1 MQPNAPAVSLLNR
14 LRTGFTWSVHQRW
27 EDPRFRAV
35 HACLRACKPG
45 LLTRTP
51 LAHTRFVVIDTETT
65 GLHVYA
71 GDEIVSIA
79 LIEMQGLAPTG
90 QVYTTLVNPRR
101 DIPPLSTGIHHISD
115 ADVAMAPEIGEVLV
129 DVIRFIGNSILI
141 GHHVQFDIR
150 FLNKTLYQRCR
161 CRLRHPCLDTM
172 MLYTAVC
179 GQLGHYTLEEVAQDC
194 RVTIHGRHTAYGDA
208 MATAAI
214 FQVLAPRLSRIDQPV
229 SRLIQCQRAVGQFR
243 QS

>member
-1 MQPNAPAVSLLNR
+1 MRPHAPVVSLLNR
-14 LRTGFTWSVHQRW
+14 LRTGFSWSTHQRLQ
-27 EDPRFRAV
+27 DPRLKAV
-35 HACLRACKPG
+35 HECLRASKPG

-51 LAHTRFVVIDTETT
+51 LARARFVVIDTETT

-79 LIEMQGLAPTG
+79 LIELQGLEPTG

-101 DIPPLSTGIHHISD
+101 DIPPLATGIHHISS
-115 ADVAMAPEIGEVLV
+115 ANVAGAPEIDEVLF
-129 DVIRFIGNSILI
+129 DVIQFIGDSILI

-172 MLYTAVC
+172 MLYTALH
-179 GQLGHYTLEEVAQDC
+179 GRLGHYTLEEVAQDC

-214 FQVLAPRLSRIDQPV
+214 FQVLAPRLSRAEQPV

-243 QS
+243 QC